1 MLPHPP
7 AGQWVEPQSQG
18 HRIGDFDGAS
28 SQSAAASLT
37 VPAQAADG
45 NSGDQAPNGTR
56 VHWPARK
63 RAPLQGET
71 AGVRTAG
78 SGSDAV
84 TGPAL
89 VSGQEAT
96 ALPTQRQIIATEW
109 RSNWRTGLAV
119 MLGMGLGTSISPN
132 LFSLF
137 VEPLQQ
143 SFGWS
148 RGQIALAHNASLVAA
163 VTAPFAGRLIDRLG
177 ARRLIMAGFL
187 MVSLFYLSL
196 AAMQGPIG
204 VFYLLFTGLTVCGLF
219 TTGLSFSRVISA
231 TFIGSRGFSLAVARS
246 GLAISTGLLPSL
258 LYAIM
263 AAYGWRG
270 GYLLLALLA
279 LGVALPAT
287 WLWIDRKPPIRAA
300 LETAG
305 PGTPWLELVANR
317 KVLTVA
323 AAAALAYM
331 PLLAIMSQ
339 LQPLLVG
346 DGIAP
351 ATAAGLLGLLGVA
364 TLVGAIVTGLLVD
377 RFWAPLIALIMM
389 TGAAAGALLLGQ
401 VDGEVRIAAASVLL
415 LGFAQ
420 GAEIDIVA
428 FVVARYFGMK
438 SFAAIYGITIFAIAS
453 CTALGVSLIGLLYD
467 RTGSYDLALVLAAAS
482 FILSGIAYL
491 TLGRYPR
498 HQAD

>member
-1 MLPHPP
+1 MAFAE
-7 AGQWVEPQSQG
+7 AGT
-18 HRIGDFDGAS
+18 AS
-28 SQSAAASLT
+28 M
-37 VPAQAADG
+37 
-45 NSGDQAPNGTR
+45 
-56 VHWPARK
+56 
-63 RAPLQGET
+63 ET
-71 AGVRTAG
+71 ADIMTAEA
-78 SGSDAV
+78 GSDA
-84 TGPAL
+84 PSAQSSA
-89 VSGQEAT
+89 SGHEA
-96 ALPTQRQIIATEW
+96 AAAPTQRQVIAAEW

-163 VTAPFAGRLIDRLG
+163 VTAPFAGRLVDRIG

-187 MVSLFYLSL
+187 LVGIFYLCL

-204 VFYLLFTGLTVCGLF
+204 VYYLLFTALTVSGLF

-246 GLAISTGLLPSL
+246 GLAISTALLPSL
-258 LYAIM
+258 LYFVIAC
-263 AAYGWRG
+263 YGWRG

-279 LGVALPAT
+279 SGVALSAT
-287 WLWIDRKPPIRAA
+287 WLWIDRKPPTDAA
-300 LETAG
+300 PVEIEC
-305 PGTPWLELVANR
+305 GTPWLQLVANR

-331 PLLAIMSQ
+331 PLLAILSQ
-339 LQPLLVG
+339 FQPLLVG

-351 ATAAGLLGLLGVA
+351 KTAAGLLGLLGVA
-364 TLVGAIVTGLLVD
+364 TFIGAIVTGLLVD

-389 TGAAAGALLLGQ
+389 TGAAAGALLLGY
-401 VDGEVRIAAASVLL
+401 VDGDVRLAAVSVLL
-415 LGFAQ
+415 LGLAQ

-438 SFAAIYGITIFAIAS
+438 SFASIYGITIFAIAS
-453 CTALGVSLIGLLYD
+453 CTALSVSLIGLLYD
-467 RTGSYDLALVLAAAS
+467 RTGSYDLAFMVAAAS
-482 FILSGIAYL
+482 FMLSGLAYVS
-491 TLGRYPR
+491 LGRYPQ